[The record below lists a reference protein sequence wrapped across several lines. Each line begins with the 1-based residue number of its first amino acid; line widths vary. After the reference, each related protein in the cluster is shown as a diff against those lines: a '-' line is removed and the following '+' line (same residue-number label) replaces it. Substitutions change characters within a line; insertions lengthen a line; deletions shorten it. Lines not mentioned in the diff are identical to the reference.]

1 MDVSCFGLLHH
12 LVFRGGRFETQ
23 DIKDVGSSRLC
34 GAVRKLIC
42 LAEATNRVALLTMN
56 GR

>member
-34 GAVRKLIC
+34 GAARKLIS
-42 LAEATNRVALLTMN
+42 LAEATNRVLLLTMN
-56 GR
+56 RR